1 MPKPIYAPMDGNE
14 AAAHVAYQFSEI
26 AAIYPITP
34 SSPMAEH
41 TDEWSA
47 QGRKNLFGQT
57 VRLVE
62 MQSEAGAIG
71 AVHGACEAGSLG
83 VSFTSAQG
91 LMLMIPVM
99 YRIAGSRLPAVL
111 HVASRTV
118 GTHAMSIFGDH
129 SDVMA
134 CRATGWAMLSSG
146 SVQEVMDL
154 AAVAHVTAV
163 SSRIP
168 FMHFFD
174 GFRTSHEI
182 QKIQVLQPEDLEPL
196 LDREALAAFRAS
208 ALNPDH
214 PTLRNTVQ
222 NPDVYFQIREA
233 NNPAYDAL
241 PEQVEAVLAKIT
253 ALTGREYHL
262 FNYYGDPE
270 AERVIVAMGSVSGTI
285 QDTVDLL
292 RSRGEKV
299 GYLQVHLYRPFAS
312 DFFRKALPET
322 VRKIAVLDRCKESG
336 APGEP
341 LYLDVCQ
348 AFLGREKAPRII
360 GGRYGL
366 SSKDVD
372 PGQILAVYD
381 ELKRAEPKNGFTIG
395 INDDVTGLSLPI
407 PEQPDTDK
415 PGTVSCKFWGLGSDG
430 TVGANK
436 NSIKIIGD
444 HTELYAQGYFEY
456 DTKKSFGITRSHLR
470 FGPSP
475 IRGTH
480 LVRHADFVGCHNPAF
495 LYHFDMVD
503 ELKPG
508 GVFLLNCPW
517 KDEELSE
524 KLPDRVKR
532 YIARNKIA
540 LYTIDADTIAR
551 DLGLGNHANTVLQAA
566 FFRLAGILPAPEA
579 VEYMKDAARKSYGS
593 KGEKVV
599 LKNLNAIDAGAEA
612 AHRAEVPENW
622 ADCPDT
628 PLEPRNENEP
638 DFIKNILRPLNAL
651 KGDDLPVSAFKGL
664 EDGVLPLGT
673 TAWEKRGFCDRAPI
687 WDPAKCRQCNLCS
700 LVCSHAVLR
709 PLLLTEAEAKS
720 APQGFYTAKA
730 MGKQGEGLLYSLQV
744 SAPDCSG
751 CGSCES
757 VCPAKAIHM
766 VPTEESG
773 YSREAWDYGLSL
785 SDKGDV
791 YDPATVKG
799 SQFRQPLLEF
809 SGACAGCGETPYAK
823 LLTQLFGDRVYWAN
837 ATGCSQAWGAAM
849 PSVPY
854 CRNRKGHGVAW
865 SNSLF
870 EDNAEFALG
879 MALSSRQ
886 QRSRAKALAEKRLK
900 TADGELK
907 TALEDWLAGFDSA
920 EGTRDRAEALEK
932 ACKDDPELWALRD
945 QFAKKTVW
953 MYGGDGWAYDIG
965 FGGLDHVFS
974 TEEDVNVFVIDTE
987 VYSNT
992 GGQSSK
998 ATPMGAVAQFQ
1009 SSGKKS
1015 PKKDLGAMLRQYP
1028 NVYVAQVAMGA
1039 NPAQLVKALLEADAH
1054 PGPSIVIGYT
1064 PCTAHGIH
1072 TGMCS
1077 AQAEMKKAVQAGY
1090 WHLYRYDPRK
1100 EKPFQLD
1107 SSAPKL
1113 PLRDFL
1119 DGEVRYSSLA
1129 LRYPENAD
1137 ALFAQAEEQAKEK
1150 YDRYRRMDE
1159 QE

>member
-1 MPKPIYAPMDGNE
+1 MADHTYAPMDGNE

-47 QGRKNLFGQT
+47 QGRKNLFGQP

-71 AVHGACEAGSLG
+71 AVHGACETGSLG

-134 CRATGWAMLSSG
+134 CRSTGWALLSSG

-154 AAVAHVTAV
+154 AAAAHVCAV

-168 FMHFFD
+168 FLHFFD

-182 QKIQVLQPEDLEPL
+182 QKIRVLSPAELETL
-196 LDREALAAFRAS
+196 LDRDALAAFRAS

-241 PEQVEAVLAKIT
+241 PRQVEEVLGKIS

-312 DFFRKALPET
+312 DFFRAALPGT
-322 VRKIAVLDRCKESG
+322 VKRIAVLDRCKESG

-348 AFLGREKAPRII
+348 AFMGREKAPRII

-366 SSKDVD
+366 SSKDTD
-372 PGQILAVYD
+372 PGQILAVYR
-381 ELKRAEPKNGFTIG
+381 ELEAAEPKNGFTIG
-395 INDDVTGLSLPI
+395 ITDDVTGLSLAV

-444 HTELYAQGYFEY
+444 HTALYAQGYFEY

-475 IRGTH
+475 IRGAH

-495 LYHFDMVD
+495 LYHFDMAQ

-508 GVFLLNCPW
+508 GTFLLNCPW
-517 KDEELSE
+517 KDEELE
-524 KLPDRVKR
+524 QKLPDRVKR
-532 YIARNKIA
+532 CLARKGAA
-540 LYTIDADTIAR
+540 LYTLDADRIAR

-566 FFRLAGILPAPEA
+566 FFRLAGILPAEEA
-579 VEYMKDAARKSYGS
+579 VGYMKEAARKSYGS

-599 LKNLNAIDAGAEA
+599 QKNLNAIDAGAEA
-612 AHRAEVPENW
+612 AHRVEVPGSW
-622 ADCPDT
+622 ADAPDT
-628 PLEPRNENEP
+628 PLEAPEP
-638 DFIKNILRPLNAL
+638 EAPEFIRNILRPLNAL

-673 TAWEKRGFCDRAPI
+673 TAWEKRGFCDRSPV
-687 WDPAKCRQCNLCS
+687 WDPEKCLQCNLCS

-709 PLLLTEAEAKS
+709 PLLLNGEEAKA
-720 APQGFYTAKA
+720 APGTFRTAPAK
-730 MGKQGEGLLYSLQV
+730 GKQGEGLLYSLQI

-751 CGSCES
+751 CGSCEG
-757 VCPAKAIHM
+757 VCPAGAIRLL
-766 VPTEESG
+766 PLEEG
-773 YSREAWDYGLSL
+773 DYRRENWDYGLGL

-791 YDPATVKG
+791 YDAATVKG
-799 SQFRQPLLEF
+799 SQFRQPLVEF

-854 CRNRKGHGVAW
+854 CKNRKGHGVAW

-886 QRSRAKALAEKRLK
+886 QRLRAKLLAEEKVK
-900 TADGELK
+900 TASGGLK
-907 TALEDWLAGFDSA
+907 EALEAWLAGFNSA
-920 EGTRDRAEALEK
+920 EGTRERAEALEN
-932 ACKDDPELWALRD
+932 ACRNDPELWAMRD

-965 FGGLDHVFS
+965 YGGLDHVFS
-974 TEEDVNVFVIDTE
+974 TGEDVNVFVIDTE

-998 ATPMGAVAQFQ
+998 ATPLGAVAQFQ

-1039 NPAQLVKALLEADAH
+1039 NPAQLIKALLEADAH
-1054 PGPSIVIGYT
+1054 PGPSLVIGYT

-1072 TGMCS
+1072 AGMCS
-1077 AQAEMKKAVQAGY
+1077 AQAEMKKAVQSGY

-1100 EKPFQLD
+1100 EKPFRLD
-1107 SSAPKL
+1107 SPAPKL

-1119 DGEVRYSSLA
+1119 NGEVRYSSLA

-1137 ALFAQAEEQAKEK
+1137 VLFAQAEEQAKEK
-1150 YDRYRRMDE
+1150 FDRYRRMDE

>member
-1 MPKPIYAPMDGNE
+1 MSKLHQKPMDGNE
-14 AAAHVAYQFSEI
+14 AAAHVAYRFSEV

-47 QGRKNLFGQT
+47 NGLKNLFGQP

-71 AVHGACEAGSLG
+71 AVHGVCEAGSLG

-134 CRATGWAMLSSG
+134 CRSTGWAMLSSG

-154 AAVAHVTAV
+154 AAVAHVSAV
-163 SSRIP
+163 QARIP

-182 QKIQVLQPEDLEPL
+182 QKIEVLEDEELRGL
-196 LDREALAAFRAS
+196 LDEEAIAAFRAS

-214 PTLRNTVQ
+214 PTLRNAVQ
-222 NPDVYFQIREA
+222 NPDVYFQLREA
-233 NNPAYDAL
+233 NNPAYFAL
-241 PEQVEAVLAKIT
+241 PELVEKNLKKVS

-262 FNYYGDPE
+262 FNYYGDPA
-270 AERVIVAMGSVSGTI
+270 AERVIVAMGSVSGTV
-285 QDTVDLL
+285 QDTVDYL
-292 RSRGEKV
+292 RARGEKV
-299 GYLQVHLYRPFAS
+299 GYLQVHLFRPFSIAH
-312 DFFRKALPET
+312 FLRALPET
-322 VRKIAVLDRCKESG
+322 VTHIAVLDRCKEAG

-348 AFLGREKAPRII
+348 ALRERNVRII

-366 SSKDVD
+366 SSKDCD
-372 PGQILAVYD
+372 AGQICAVFA
-381 ELKRAEPKNGFTIG
+381 ELLKAEPQNGFTVG
-395 INDDVTGLSLPI
+395 IEDDVTGLSLSVT
-407 PEQPDTDK
+407 EQPETEK

-444 HTELYAQGYFEY
+444 HTDLYTQGYFEY

-470 FGPSP
+470 FGPQP
-475 IRGTH
+475 IRGTQ
-480 LVRHADFVGCHNPAF
+480 LVHSADFVGCHNPSF
-495 LYHFDMVD
+495 LRQYEVVQ
-503 ELKPG
+503 ELKEG
-508 GVFLLNCPW
+508 GSFLLNCPW
-517 KDEELSE
+517 TDEELE
-524 KLPDRVKR
+524 TELPDSVKR
-532 YIARNKIA
+532 LLAHRHIAF
-540 LYTIDADTIAR
+540 YTIDADAIAER
-551 DLGLGNHANTVLQAA
+551 LGLGGHANTVLQAA
-566 FFRLAGILPAPEA
+566 FFHIANIIPAEEA
-579 VEYMKDAARKSYGS
+579 IGYMKAAAEKSYRK
-593 KGEKVV
+593 KGQAVV
-599 LKNLNAIDAGAEA
+599 EKNLAAIDAGAEA
-612 AHRAEVPENW
+612 SHKVTVPAAW

-628 PLEPRNENEP
+628 PLLPVGDDAPE
-638 DFIKNILRPLNAL
+638 FIRKILRPLNAL
-651 KGDDLPVSAFKGL
+651 KGDELPVSAFRGL
-664 EDGVLPLGT
+664 EDGVLPMGT
-673 TAWEKRGFCDRAPI
+673 SAWEKRAFNDRAPV
-687 WDPAKCRQCNLCS
+687 WNPTKCLQCNLCA

-709 PLLLTEAEAKS
+709 PYLLNETERKNAPEGFLSAAAK
-720 APQGFYTAKA
+720 GKA
-730 MGKQGEGLLYSLQV
+730 AEGLSYSLQI
-744 SAPDCSG
+744 SQPDCTA
-751 CGSCES
+751 CGSCVS
-757 VCPAKAIHM
+757 CCPAAALELKACR
-766 VPTEESG
+766 PAQTA
-773 YSREAWDYGLSL
+773 AWEYGLSL
-785 SDKGDV
+785 SDKGDIF
-791 YDPATVKG
+791 PAGTVKG

-823 LLTQLFGDRVYWAN
+823 LLTQLFGDRIYWAN

-854 CRNRKGHGVAW
+854 CKNRKGHGAAW

-879 MALSSRQ
+879 MALSAQQ
-886 QRSRAKALAEKRLK
+886 QRNRARQLAEARLEC
-900 TADGELK
+900 AGGEYRE
-907 TALEDWLAGFDSA
+907 ALQNWLNGFDSA
-920 EGTRDRAEALEK
+920 EGTRERAEALEN
-932 ACKDDPELWALRD
+932 ACRDDSALYALRD

-953 MYGGDGWAYDIG
+953 MFGGDGWAYDIG
-965 FGGLDHVFS
+965 YGGLDHVFS
-974 TEEDVNVFVIDTE
+974 TGEDINVFVIDTE

-998 ATPMGAVAQFQ
+998 ATPLGAVAQFQ

-1015 PKKDLGAMLRQYP
+1015 PKKDLGAMLMRYP

-1039 NPAQLVKALLEADAH
+1039 NPAQLIRALLEADAH
-1054 PGPSIVIGYT
+1054 RGPSIVIGYT
-1064 PCTAHGIH
+1064 PCTAHGIKG
-1072 TGMCS
+1072 GMAC

-1090 WHLYRYDPRK
+1090 WQLYRYNPDAEPK
-1100 EKPFQLD
+1100 FTLD
-1107 SSAPKL
+1107 SPAPTL
-1113 PLRDFL
+1113 GLREFL
-1119 DGEVRYSSLA
+1119 DGEVRYSSLG
-1129 LRYPENAD
+1129 LSFPENAKT
-1137 ALFAQAEEQAKEK
+1137 LFAEAEKQAKEK
-1150 YDRYRRMDE
+1150 YDTYKRME
-1159 QE
+1159 NQ